1 MPSDER
7 PPAPPEE
14 RATPPEEQAAPPPAN
29 GDEAGGH
36 PLGRF
41 LPRLSVGRPVAVL
54 TLFAAVITVGI
65 IAWRQ
70 IPVQMLP
77 EGFEPPYLW
86 IWGSYP
92 NATPRE
98 VEEQILRPVE
108 EHFGTLGNLNHINS
122 RASAN
127 SCFFE
132 LEFEE
137 GTDMAEAYNQA
148 LDRIERAY
156 PELPDDFEQFFIWRY
171 DPTDEPIVWAGVSV
185 PEGAGDVAHLM
196 ETEVQKKL
204 ERIPGVGNVD
214 LWGADR
220 RNIYIDFDHGAVDAM
235 GVNLYQVV
243 PALAT
248 DNFTLPGGKVRE
260 SGRVIYL
267 RSLARYTSIEEIARW
282 PVRPGLH
289 LDDVAE
295 VVHAAPLATYVNH
308 INGSDGISLG
318 VYKESSANTLEVSAA
333 IVDLLENELP
343 SDPDLQGYEFFILF
357 SQGELISDSIGNLER
372 AALIGG
378 TLAFLVLIIFLRRL
392 RMTMVV
398 AGAIPVCI
406 VITVTVLFFQG
417 ETINL
422 LSMTGLML
430 SVGMVVDNS
439 IVVVENIYRLRQLGV
454 PPVQAALRGAG
465 EVSLAVTMATATT
478 IVVFLPIMFL
488 TGGGMFSFLISR
500 LGLPVCYAL
509 IASLVVA
516 LVFIPLATTRL
527 SATKPVVPGKI
538 LVWFR
543 EKYVAALQWVL
554 DHRVDAAAIALGLLA
569 TTCVAKSHVPSTDRA
584 QSNIND
590 LVVRVELPDNMSFE
604 EKEQILVDL
613 EDEFLA
619 LHDEWRIKAVRTR
632 YESGRSRGDVRVFF
646 QPRKR
651 SDLQMEELTE
661 LVEEMLPEIPG
672 GDAWVGWQAQQGMGE
687 GNSVDLELFGENTEV
702 LSEIGNEVKRRL
714 VDLPGVTS
722 VEWEVEED
730 ASNEIQVRVNREA
743 AARYGVN
750 PESLAR
756 TVQFAMRGSRLPDY
770 VEGDKDIDIIA
781 EFALE
786 DREDRKALE
795 DFRIWTDSGETIPLT
810 AVADLTPTKGF
821 GTIHRKDRRTSLS
834 ITVNLEGEDLEKSF
848 EHIDAALATLHMPR
862 GYSWSRGDRY
872 MEMMEDQQQ
881 QLFAFA
887 MAIVLVFLLMSML
900 FESLSL
906 PLSIIT
912 AVPFAMFGA
921 YWMLLITGTPFD
933 LMAGIGIVIMVG
945 IVVNNA
951 IVLVDLVQLNRHSGM
966 TRREALLHAGQQRFR
981 PILMTAAT
989 TIVGLIPMAV
999 GNASLAG
1006 IPYKALGRVVI
1017 GGLITSSLMTLLL
1030 VPLLYTFIDDMRGW
1044 FGKIAGFALARE
1056 EKS

>member
-1 MPSDER
+1 MPAESD
-7 PPAPPEE
+7 
-14 RATPPEEQAAPPPAN
+14 
-29 GDEAGGH
+29 GGH

-41 LPRLSVGRPVAVL
+41 LPQISVRRPVAVL
-54 TLFAAVITVGI
+54 TLFAAVVTVGV
-65 IAWRQ
+65 IAWRL

-77 EGFEPPYLW
+77 EGFDPPYLW

-108 EHFGTLGNLNHINS
+108 EHFGTLGELNHIHS
-122 RASAN
+122 RASAD

-185 PEGAGDVAHLM
+185 PEGADDVAHVM
-196 ETEVQKKL
+196 ELEVQKKL

-214 LWGADR
+214 VWGADR

-235 GVNLYQVV
+235 GVNLYRVV
-243 PALAT
+243 PSLMS

-267 RSLARYTSIEEIARW
+267 RSLARYTSIEEIAEW
-282 PVRPGLH
+282 TVRPGLQ
-289 LDDVAE
+289 LEDVAE
-295 VVHAAPLATYVNH
+295 VVHAAPKQSYVNH
-308 INGSDGISLG
+308 INGSDGISIG
-318 VYKESSANTLEVSAA
+318 VFKESTANTLEVAEA
-333 IVDLLENELP
+333 IEEMFREELP
-343 SDPDLQGYEFFILF
+343 NDPDLQGYEFFVLF
-357 SQGELISDSIGNLER
+357 SQGEMISESIGNLER

-392 RMTMVV
+392 RMTLVV

-430 SVGMVVDNS
+430 AVGMVVDNS
-439 IVVVENIYRLRQLGV
+439 IVVVENIYRLRQQGV
-454 PPVQAALRGAG
+454 PPMQAALRGAG

-478 IVVFLPIMFL
+478 VVVFLPIMFL
-488 TGGGMFSFLISR
+488 TGNGMFSFLISR

-509 IASLVVA
+509 VASLVVA

-527 SATKPVVPGKI
+527 SASQPVQPGKI
-538 LVWFR
+538 LVWLR
-543 EKYVAALQWVL
+543 ERYVAALRWVL
-554 DHRVDAAAIALGLLA
+554 AHRVDATAIALALLA
-569 TTCVAKSHVPSTDRA
+569 TTCVAKSKVPQTDRA
-584 QSNIND
+584 ETNAND
-590 LVVRVELPDNMSFE
+590 LVIRVQFPDNMSFD
-604 EKEQILVDL
+604 EKAEILTEL

-619 LHDEWRIKAVRTR
+619 FRDEWRIEAVRTR
-632 YESGRSRGDVRVFF
+632 YEDGRSRGDVRIFF
-646 QPRKR
+646 EPRKR
-651 SDLQMEELTE
+651 HDVQMEELSE
-661 LVEEMLPEIPG
+661 LAEEMLPEIPG
-672 GDAWVGWQAQQGMGE
+672 GDAWIGWHAQRGMGE
-687 GNSVDLELFGENTEV
+687 GNSVDLELYGDDTEV
-702 LSEIGNEVKRRL
+702 LAELGDEVKRRL
-714 VDLPGVTS
+714 SSLPDVTS

-743 AARYGVN
+743 AARYGVD
-750 PESLAR
+750 PQSLAR
-756 TVQFAMRGSRLPDY
+756 TIQFAMRGSRLPDY
-770 VEGDKDIDIIA
+770 VEGDKDIDVIA

-786 DREDRKALE
+786 DRDDREALE
-795 DFRIWTDSGETIPLT
+795 DFRIWTNTGETIPLA
-810 AVADLTPTKGF
+810 AVADLEPTKGF
-821 GTIHRKDRRTSLS
+821 GTIHRKDRRTSLD
-834 ITVNLEGEDLEKSF
+834 ITVNLEGEDLERSF
-848 EHIDAALATLHMPR
+848 EQIDTALATLHMPR

-872 MEMMEDQQQ
+872 LEMMEDQQQ
-881 QLFAFA
+881 QMFAFL
-887 MAIVLVFLLMSML
+887 MAIALVFLLMGML

-951 IVLVDLVQLNRHSGM
+951 IVLVDLVQLNRAAGM
-966 TRREALLHAGQQRFR
+966 DRLEALVQAGRQRFR

-1017 GGLITSSLMTLLL
+1017 GGLITSSIMTLLL
-1030 VPLLYTFIDDMRGW
+1030 VPLLYTFIDDIRGW
-1044 FGKIAGFALARE
+1044 VGKIAGFALAGKE
-1056 EKS
+1056 EQS